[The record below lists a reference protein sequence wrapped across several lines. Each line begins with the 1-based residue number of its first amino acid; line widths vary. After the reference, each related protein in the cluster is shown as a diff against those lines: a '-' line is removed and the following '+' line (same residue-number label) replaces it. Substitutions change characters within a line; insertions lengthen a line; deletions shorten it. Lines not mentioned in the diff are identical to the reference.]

1 MTTSLPRKSEY
12 PLLSYN
18 YRVVVGAITMRFSKV
33 DGLAWERKTK
43 TYRDG
48 LSFLQGEQLV
58 SYYVDAYSTLTLQQ
72 GVVENDT
79 ALHGWLSRG
88 DSRPLQVLLCDARGQ
103 AVISWSAKKAV
114 PVKLS
119 VGSFDAKGSEVAMDT
134 LEVMASG
141 WSIKH
146 LN

>member
-1 MTTSLPRKSEY
+1 MTTIPLRKSEY

-18 YRVVVGAITMRFSKV
+18 YRVVIGAITMRFTKV

-48 LSFLQGEQLV
+48 LSFLQGEQII
-58 SYYVDAYSTLTLQQ
+58 SYCVDAYSSLTLQQ
-72 GVVENDT
+72 GVIENDID
-79 ALHGWLSRG
+79 LHNWLRLG
-88 DSRPLQVLLCDARGQ
+88 DSRPLQVHLCDAQGK
-103 AVISWSAKKAV
+103 AVISWSAKKAI

-119 VGSFDAKGSEVAMDT
+119 AGSFDAKGSEVAMDT

-146 LN
+146 PI